1 MENIKSCWKL
11 ALVTPLYEGSGSKS
25 VLGSYRPISVI
36 SHVPKIIEK
45 YVNLTLNNYLSKHS
59 FLHDDQ
65 FAYVKSQ
72 STVNVLHTVVDTV
85 LCNINDSKLT
95 GIVQL
100 DLRKGFDILNHKIL
114 LFKLSKYGVIDNCLS
129 WFKSYL
135 NNRRQIVKCNDISS
149 KSCVLT
155 IGVPQG
161 TILGPTLFIL
171 YVNNF
176 SKNID
181 PVLSIKYADDTSLMA
196 WGADIYELQTKLQ
209 IGTNKAMEWLRNNRL
224 LVNNEKSTC
233 MLLGTRQRILNL
245 SLDIHIGGNFLNS
258 SNEIKLLGMVLDNCL
273 SYDEQISYICKKV
286 EPKLGILYRLS
297 KFLSADYL
305 KHYILCSAA
314 F

>member
-1 MENIKSCWKL
+1 M
-11 ALVTPLYEGSGSKS
+11 
-25 VLGSYRPISVI
+25 
-36 SHVPKIIEK
+36 
-45 YVNLTLNNYLSKHS
+45 
-59 FLHDDQ
+59 
-65 FAYVKSQ
+65 KSQ
-72 STVNVLHTVVDTV
+72 STVNALHTVIDTV

-100 DLRKGFDILNHKIL
+100 DLRKGFDTLNHKIL
-114 LFKLSKYGVIDNCLS
+114 LFKLFKYGVIDNCLS

-155 IGVPQG
+155 IGVPHG

-171 YVNNF
+171 YVNDF

-181 PVLSIKYADDTSLMA
+181 PVLSIRYADDTSLMA

-233 MLLGTRQRILNL
+233 MLLGTRQRISNL
-245 SLDIHIGGNFLNS
+245 SLDIDIGDNFLNS

-286 EPKLGILYRLS
+286 APKLGILYRLIS
-297 KFLSADYL
+297 F
-305 KHYILCSAA
+305 C
-314 F
+314 